1 MKKKIGILIAALLAL
16 LILGGAVVY
25 VAILSPAG
33 KAMAQGYEALE
44 AEDFATALTAFE
56 SAGEGYGK
64 VPFFSSKVAEAEAQL
79 AVTRE
84 TKAQREAEEARRLA
98 EEAEQ
103 KRLAEAY
110 AAADALEEAGDFI
123 PAAEAFE
130 ALGEYTDAAQRAV
143 QCREAEADFW
153 AKTVAEKADT
163 LSAGAWHTVAVGENS
178 LFYGDV
184 RFTEAVPEGAEKVF
198 SGYTGAFFV
207 TDGKVTA
214 YGENFG
220 AAEEIAALTDVTGV
234 AAGFSHGLFL
244 HEDGTV
250 TGLGSKALNML
261 AVEDWRGITDVA
273 TGALHSVGL
282 TAEGKV
288 LSLGDNTFG
297 QCNTADWENV
307 VAVSAGL
314 HHTVALLSD
323 GTVVATGDDQYGQC
337 QVSDWENIMAIAAGA
352 NFTLGL
358 KNDYTVVFAGDNT
371 SGQGEVED
379 WQDVIAIAGGV
390 YHTAALR
397 MDGTLLFAG
406 ANDNG
411 QRPEET
417 APVFTALR
425 TVERVDSSTVG
436 TACEYIYDTEEMFGP
451 WLYVSEQGAVVIV
464 VDESQERKP
473 LRADLFSA
481 AGSLPRGYVTKPEA
495 SGTVIKM
502 PRESPE
508 KMSRQNQCVFSMV
521 ADYIGFTSNRKAVMM
536 RNGIVYYDRNETSTM
551 AVHPN
556 GTLPCYEKAE
566 GITAEALIAEGVG
579 DSFSFGPILVK
590 NGEVGTDSKLKN
602 EVSTMR
608 AAIGYACPY
617 HYVAVATG
625 RDSKQWLDFKNLA
638 QLMVD
643 YGCEE
648 AYNLD
653 GGHSTSMCF
662 MGKELSLY
670 TYDGVQHRNMR
681 ALSDIMGFLN
691 SDKTHTV
698 DEPLTVEARNN

>member
-1 MKKKIGILIAALLAL
+1 MKKKVWIPVAVLLVLVLVGAGAFYFLLVQPAMDAMEQGYAALETGAFSVAQDAFAQAKAGYEKAL
-16 LILGGAVVY
+16 LFSAKV
-25 VAILSPAG
+25 
-33 KAMAQGYEALE
+33 EE
-44 AEDFATALTAFE
+44 AEGQFTL
-56 SAGEGYGK
+56 
-64 VPFFSSKVAEAEAQL
+64 AQ
-79 AVTRE
+79 E
-84 TKAQREAEEARRLA
+84 MEAEEARRLA

-103 KRLAEAY
+103 KRLGEAY
-110 AAADALEEAGDFI
+110 AAAEALLENGEFI

-130 ALGEYTDAAQRAV
+130 ALGTYTDAAARAEES
-143 QCREAEADFW
+143 RELEADFW
-153 AKTVAEKADT
+153 KQAVADKANT
-163 LSAGAWHTVAVGENS
+163 LSAGVWHTAAVGETVQ
-178 LFYGDV
+178 FYGDQ
-184 RFTEAVPEGAEKVF
+184 RFTGTLPEGAEKVF

-220 AAEEIAALTDVTGV
+220 AEKEIAAFTDIVGV

-250 TGLGSKALNML
+250 TGLGNKALNML
-261 AVEDWRGITDVA
+261 EVADWTDITAVA
-273 TGALHSVGL
+273 AGAYHSVGL
-282 TAEGKV
+282 TKEGKV
-288 LSLGDNTFG
+288 LSTGDNTFG
-297 QCNTADWENV
+297 QCNTSDWKNV
-307 VAVSAGL
+307 TAIAAGL

-323 GTVVATGDDQYGQC
+323 GTVVATGNDQYGQC
-337 QVSDWENIMAIAAGA
+337 QVEAWENIIAISAGA

-358 KNDYTVVFAGDNT
+358 KNDYTVVFAGDNA
-371 SGQGEVED
+371 SGQGDVAD
-379 WQDVIAIAGGV
+379 WQDVIAVAGGA
-390 YHTAALR
+390 YHTVALR

-406 ANDNG
+406 SNENG

-425 TVERVDSSTVG
+425 TVEPVESGAVG

-451 WLYVSEQGAVVIV
+451 WLYVSEEGAVAIV
-464 VDESQERKP
+464 VDESQEKKP

-481 AGSLPRGYVTKPEA
+481 LGSLPRGYVTNPEA
-495 SGTVIKM
+495 SGEVIRM

-508 KMSRQNQCVFSMV
+508 KMSRQHQCVFAMV

-551 AVHPN
+551 AVNPD
-556 GTLPCYEKAE
+556 GTLPCYEKTE
-566 GITAEALIAEGVG
+566 EITAEALIAQGVR
-579 DSFSFGPILVK
+579 DSFSFGPVLVK
-590 NGEVGTDSKLKN
+590 KGEIGTDNRLQN
-602 EVSTMR
+602 EVATMR
-608 AAIGYACPY
+608 SAIGYACPY
-617 HYVAVATG
+617 HYVAVANG
-625 RDSKQWLDFKNLA
+625 RDSKQWCTLKGVA
-638 QLMVD
+638 QLMLD

-648 AYNLD
+648 AYNMD

-670 TYDGVQHRNMR
+670 TYDGVTHRNMR

-691 SDKTHTV
+691 SDKTRTT